1 MRIVARSPKY
11 EALPTIL
18 SRRYSKSF
26 LAGKISRLT
35 AVLLLFK
42 ILGWSQSMR
51 LASMIGSKCTAVSKY
66 ASRTPGPDE
75 RRPTR
80 SGSPNQSEAEMRVHR
95 ILPCVA
101 STVMSAFIIHGD
113 HTATEGPGYLLE
125 TGDPFGSV
133 HSINVMI
140 QNNGLLG
147 GTSFDYHQDDH
158 ALDQPNPE
166 CLGYTHIAALYV
178 DSRVCC
184 S

>member
-1 MRIVARSPKY
+1 MPVDNRVVDLKYLLSQGAIRPVVLGALRAARQAWY
-11 EALPTIL
+11 E
-18 SRRYSKSF
+18 
-26 LAGKISRLT
+26 G
-35 AVLLLFK
+35 
-42 ILGWSQSMR
+42 
-51 LASMIGSKCTAVSKY
+51 
-66 ASRTPGPDE
+66 
-75 RRPTR
+75 
-80 SGSPNQSEAEMRVHR
+80 N
-95 ILPCVA
+95 
-101 STVMSAFIIHGD
+101 GD

-147 GTSFDYHQDDH
+147 GTSFDYHQDGH

>member
-1 MRIVARSPKY
+1 
-11 EALPTIL
+11 
-18 SRRYSKSF
+18 
-26 LAGKISRLT
+26 
-35 AVLLLFK
+35 
-42 ILGWSQSMR
+42 
-51 LASMIGSKCTAVSKY
+51 
-66 ASRTPGPDE
+66 
-75 RRPTR
+75 
-80 SGSPNQSEAEMRVHR
+80 MRVHR

-101 STVMSAFIIHGD
+101 STVMSAFIIHGG
-113 HTATEGPGYLLE
+113 HTATKGPGYLLE

-147 GTSFDYHQDDH
+147 GTSFDYHQDGH

>member
-1 MRIVARSPKY
+1 MVSINKTGLDDRVEVYSCLEIRKPHTGPRRKATDAHWEPK
-11 EALPTIL
+11 PI
-18 SRRYSKSF
+18 RGGN
-26 LAGKISRLT
+26 AG
-35 AVLLLFK
+35 A
-42 ILGWSQSMR
+42 QN
-51 LASMIGSKCTAVSKY
+51 
-66 ASRTPGPDE
+66 TP
-75 RRPTR
+75 
-80 SGSPNQSEAEMRVHR
+80 V
-95 ILPCVA
+95 
-101 STVMSAFIIHGD
+101 
-113 HTATEGPGYLLE
+113 

-166 CLGYTHIAALYV
+166 CLGYTHIVALYV

>member
-1 MRIVARSPKY
+1 MPLLY
-11 EALPTIL
+11 ALHGTTTPRMSVYIEVGY
-18 SRRYSKSF
+18 RKV
-26 LAGKISRLT
+26 KI
-35 AVLLLFK
+35 
-42 ILGWSQSMR
+42 
-51 LASMIGSKCTAVSKY
+51 
-66 ASRTPGPDE
+66 
-75 RRPTR
+75 
-80 SGSPNQSEAEMRVHR
+80 SEAEMRVHR

-147 GTSFDYHQDDH
+147 GTSFDYHQDGH

>member
-1 MRIVARSPKY
+1 MPLLY
-11 EALPTIL
+11 ALHGT
-18 SRRYSKSF
+18 
-26 LAGKISRLT
+26 T
-35 AVLLLFK
+35 
-42 ILGWSQSMR
+42 
-51 LASMIGSKCTAVSKY
+51 
-66 ASRTPGPDE
+66 TPG
-75 RRPTR
+75 
-80 SGSPNQSEAEMRVHR
+80 H
-95 ILPCVA
+95 
-101 STVMSAFIIHGD
+101 

-125 TGDPFGSV
+125 TGDPFGSA

-166 CLGYTHIAALYV
+166 CLGYTHIVALYV